1 MTFCCKNFQQDTNGC
16 GKLGGECVPGRKGCV
31 LAGEFKLSSALT
43 ERIDNLEE
51 QAEPSAKAGRG
62 KP

>member
-1 MTFCCKNFQQDTNGC
+1 MTFCCKNFRQADNCC

-31 LAGEFKLSSALT
+31 LDGEFKLSSALV
-43 ERIDNLEE
+43 ERINSVEG
-51 QAEPSAKAGRG
+51 QAESTVDTGRG